1 MSTATWDGDVARE
14 VKRVL
19 TEDTREWVPIDALV
33 DEVTGNVA
41 RNEETVRNTV
51 EELRRCG
58 EVYGPKDKGLKVTP

>member
-1 MSTATWDGDVARE
+1 MSVTSWDGDVARE

-19 TEDTREWVPIDALV
+19 TEDTREWVPVDALV
-33 DEVTGNVA
+33 DEVVA
-41 RNEETVRNTV
+41 STTRNEETVRNTV